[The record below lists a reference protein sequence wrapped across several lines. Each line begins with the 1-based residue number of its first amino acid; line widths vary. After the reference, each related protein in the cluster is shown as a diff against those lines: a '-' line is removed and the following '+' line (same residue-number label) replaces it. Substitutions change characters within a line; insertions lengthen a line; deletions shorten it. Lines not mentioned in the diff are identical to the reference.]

1 MSDAIQAAP
10 HAAQSVEGQ
19 RIVND
24 FQINVATVNGT
35 GSQTANSTLIRAL
48 FKMGI
53 PINGKNIFP
62 SNIQGLPT
70 WFIIRLSKDGYISRR
85 EQSEILIAMNE
96 TTITDDIRELPAGGF
111 VLFPDDWKVQQD
123 RTDIIY
129 YPMPIK
135 QLMAQGEVPS
145 NLKDYVVNMV
155 YVGYMA
161 YLLGIDLNAIYDALH
176 FHFGGKE
183 KAIKIN
189 MDMVNLAFEYA
200 TQKVPKLDPYY
211 VEPMNATQGMILMDG
226 NSAAALGA
234 VFGGVTVAAWYP
246 ITPSTSLADA
256 LNDYL
261 AELRFDAETGKA
273 NYAVV
278 QAEDELAAIGMV
290 VGAGWAGS
298 RAMTATSGPGISLMS
313 EFAGMAYFAEIPS
326 VIWDIQRMGP
336 STGLPTRTSQGDVL
350 AAYLCG
356 HGDTQHIVLFPAN
369 LSEAFEFGWRAF
381 DVAERMQTLVFVL
394 SDLDLGMNLWMSQP
408 FEYPTEPMDRGK
420 VLSAEE
426 LDQLESW
433 GRYRDVDN
441 DGIGWRTLPGTAS
454 RKAAYF
460 TRGTGH
466 NPDARYSEKAE
477 DWVSNLERLR
487 RKFDT
492 ARQVVPQPVVDLRG
506 SQIGLISFGT
516 NDGTIIEGRDRLR
529 ARGVETDYLRIRAL
543 PLNDVTRD
551 YIDQHEHIYV
561 IENNFDGQM
570 AKVLC
575 MEYPKLAG
583 KIVSLALCDGLP
595 LSARW
600 LTETVLHHEGKA
612 S

>member
-1 MSDAIQAAP
+1 MSDAIQTAA
-10 HAAQSVEGQ
+10 HAVQSAEDE

-70 WFIIRLSKDGYISRR
+70 WFIIRLSKEGYISRR
-85 EQSEILIAMNE
+85 ERSEILVAMNQATVTE
-96 TTITDDIRELPAGGF
+96 DIHELPSGGF
-111 VLFPDDWKVQQD
+111 CLFPDDWKIQQD
-123 RTDIIY
+123 RTDITY

-135 QLMAQGEVPS
+135 LLMNQANVPS
-145 NLKDYVVNMV
+145 NLKDYVVNMI
-155 YVGYMA
+155 YVGFLA
-161 YLLGIDLNAIYDALH
+161 DLLGIDLNAIQDALSY
-176 FHFGGKE
+176 HFGGRE
-183 KAIKIN
+183 KPIKLN
-189 MDMVNLAFEYA
+189 MDMVIAAHDWAQQNV
-200 TQKVPKLDPYY
+200 TKLDRYF
-211 VEPMNATQGMILMDG
+211 VEPMNKTQGLILMDG

-256 LNDYL
+256 LNEYL
-261 AELRFDAETGKA
+261 AELRRDPETGKA
-273 NYAVV
+273 TYAVI

-290 VGAGWAGS
+290 VGAGWAGARS
-298 RAMTATSGPGISLMS
+298 MTATSGPGISLMT
-313 EFAGMAYFAEIPS
+313 EFAGMAYFSEIPS

-336 STGLPTRTSQGDVL
+336 STGLPTRTSQGDVI

-381 DVAERMQTLVFVL
+381 DLAERIQTLVFVL
-394 SDLDLGMNLWMSQP
+394 SDLDLGMNLWMSLP
-408 FEYPTEPMDRGK
+408 FEYPDQPMDRGK
-420 VLSAEE
+420 VLNAEQ
-426 LDQLESW
+426 LDALETW
-433 GRYRDVDN
+433 GRYRDVDG
-441 DGIGWRTLPGTAS
+441 DGVSWRTIPGTPS

-466 NPDARYSEKAE
+466 NDEARYSERPE
-477 DWVSNLERLR
+477 DWVNNMARLR

-492 ARQVVPQPVVDLRG
+492 ARTIVPQPVIDLRG
-506 SQIGLISFGT
+506 SSIGLLSYGT
-516 NDGTIIEGRDRLR
+516 NDGAIVEGRDRLR
-529 ARGVETDYLRIRAL
+529 ARGIETDYLRLRAL
-543 PLNDVTRD
+543 PLSDATKQYIEQHD
-551 YIDQHEHIYV
+551 YIYV

-570 AKVLC
+570 AKLLC
-575 MEYPKLAG
+575 MEYPHLAP
-583 KIVSLALCDGLP
+583 KIRSLAFSNGLP

-600 LTETVLHHEGKA
+600 LTDSVLEQEGIAK
-612 S
+612 

>member
-10 HAAQSVEGQ
+10 HAAQSAEGQ

-85 EQSEILIAMNE
+85 ENSEILVAMNE
-96 TTITDDIRELPAGGF
+96 STVTDDINQLPAGGF
-111 VLFPDDWKVQQD
+111 CLYPEDWKVQQD

-145 NLKDYVVNMV
+145 SLKDYVVNMI
-155 YVGYMA
+155 YVGYLA
-161 YLLGIDLNAIYDALH
+161 SLLGIDLDAIYDALN

-189 MDMVNLAFEYA
+189 MDMVNLAYEYA
-200 TQKVPKLDPYY
+200 QENVKKLDPYR
-211 VEPMNATQGMILMDG
+211 VEPMDATQGMILMDG

-261 AELRFDAETGKA
+261 AELRFDSETGKA
-273 NYAVV
+273 NYAVI

-290 VGAGWAGS
+290 LGAGWAGS

-350 AAYLCG
+350 AAYFCG

-369 LSEAFEFGWRAF
+369 LAEAFEFGWRAF
-381 DVAERMQTLVFVL
+381 DIAERMQTLVFVL

-408 FEYPTEPMDRGK
+408 FDYPTEPMDRGK

-426 LDQLESW
+426 LEQVQDW
-433 GRYRDVDN
+433 GRYKDVDN
-441 DGIGWRTLPGTAS
+441 DGIGWRTLPGTQS

-466 NPDARYSEKAE
+466 NEYARYSEKAD
-477 DWVSNLERLR
+477 DWVNNLHRLR

-492 ARQVVPQPVVDLRG
+492 ARSIVPQPVLDLHG
-506 SQIGLISFGT
+506 SEIGLLSYGT
-516 NDGTIIEGRDRLR
+516 NDGTIVEGRDRLR
-529 ARGVETDYLRIRAL
+529 AQGVETDYLRLRAL
-543 PLNDVTRD
+543 PLNDVTRN
-551 YIDQHEHIYV
+551 YIDQHERIYV

-570 AKVLC
+570 AKLLC
-575 MEYPKLAG
+575 MEYPQLAS

-600 LTETVLHHEGKA
+600 MTESVLEHEGKL